1 MTRGTELSIGI
12 IERLQ
17 TISPAN
23 GYHTQVERVYGFGER
38 KPDKAPMPYILARI
52 ADDELEDTVA
62 TAASRAARYEIEGVM
77 SRSASLQD
85 LQLLHHDILRT
96 LGTGQLPHVRPLKSG
111 WPFEEAAEYEPDI
124 EGSTT
129 RSVTSSITIRYV
141 EKY

>member
-1 MTRGTELSIGI
+1 MTKGTELSSGI
-12 IERLQ
+12 LDRLEV
-17 TISPAN
+17 ISPAN
-23 GYHTQVERVYGFGER
+23 GYHTEVQRVYGFGER

-52 ADDELEDTVA
+52 AEDQLEESVGT
-62 TAASRAARYEIEGVM
+62 TASRAARYEIEGVM
-77 SRSASLQD
+77 SRSASLHD

-111 WPFEEAAEYEPDI
+111 WPFEETAEYEPDI
-124 EGSTT
+124 DGSTT

>member
-1 MTRGTELSIGI
+1 MTRGTELSSGI

-17 TISPAN
+17 AISPAN
-23 GYHTQVERVYGFGER
+23 GYHTHVERVYGFGER

-52 ADDELEDTVA
+52 AEDELEETVG
-62 TAASRAARYEIEGVM
+62 TTASRAARYEIEAVM
-77 SRSASLQD
+77 PRSASLQD

-111 WPFEEAAEYEPDI
+111 WPFEEATEYEPDI

-141 EKY
+141 ETY

>member
-1 MTRGTELSIGI
+1 MTRGTELSSGI

-23 GYHTQVERVYGFGER
+23 GYHTKVERVYGFGER

-52 ADDELEDTVA
+52 ATDELEEAVGT
-62 TAASRAARYEIEGVM
+62 TASRAARYEIEGVM
-77 SRSASLQD
+77 PRSSSLQD
-85 LQLLHHDILRT
+85 LQLLHHDILKT

-111 WPFEEAAEYEPDI
+111 WPFEEVAEYEPDI

>member
-1 MTRGTELSIGI
+1 MTRGTELSSGI

-23 GYHTQVERVYGFGER
+23 GYHTKVERVYGFGER

-52 ADDELEDTVA
+52 ADDELEDTVG

-96 LGTGQLPHVRPLKSG
+96 LGTGQLPHVRLLKSG

>member
-1 MTRGTELSIGI
+1 MTRAAELSSSI
-12 IERLQ
+12 IERLEA
-17 TISPAN
+17 ISPAS
-23 GYHTQVERVYGFGER
+23 GYHTEVQRVYGFGER

-52 ADDELEDTVA
+52 AEDELEEAVG

-77 SRSASLQD
+77 PRSASLQD
-85 LQLLHHDILRT
+85 LQLLHYDILRT
-96 LGTGQLPHVRPLKSG
+96 LGTGKLPHVRPLKSG
-111 WPFEEAAEYEPDI
+111 WPFEETAVYEPDI

>member
-1 MTRGTELSIGI
+1 MTRGTELSSGI

-17 TISPAN
+17 TISPAS
-23 GYHTQVERVYGFGER
+23 GYHTKVERVYGFGER

-52 ADDELEDTVA
+52 ATDELEEAVGT
-62 TAASRAARYEIEGVM
+62 TASRAARYEIEGVM
-77 SRSASLQD
+77 PRSSSLQD
-85 LQLLHHDILRT
+85 LQLLHHDILKT

-111 WPFEEAAEYEPDI
+111 WPFEEVAEYEPDI

>member
-1 MTRGTELSIGI
+1 MTRGTELSDEILK
-12 IERLQ
+12 RLEA
-17 TISPAN
+17 ISPASD
-23 GYHTQVERVYGFGER
+23 YHTKVERVYGFGER

-52 ADDELEDTVA
+52 ASDEIEETVG
-62 TAASRAARYEIEGVM
+62 TTASRAARYEIEGVM
-77 SRSASLQD
+77 PRSASLQD
-85 LQLLHHDILRT
+85 LQLLHHDILKT

>member
-1 MTRGTELSIGI
+1 MTRGTELSSGI

-23 GYHTQVERVYGFGER
+23 GYHTKVERVYGFGER

-52 ADDELEDTVA
+52 ATDELEEAVGT
-62 TAASRAARYEIEGVM
+62 TASRAARYEIEGVM
-77 SRSASLQD
+77 PRSSSLQD
-85 LQLLHHDILRT
+85 LQLLHHDILKT